1 MERRFRITVDG
12 REYTVTVEELGETP
26 GQLYPQPGSMRVPAA
41 VPAAPAV
48 SAASAPAAAPGP
60 AGAGDVASTLGG
72 VVQGVLVSLGQD
84 VAQGDKVV
92 VIEAMKMKT
101 PMIAHRAGKVVAI
114 AVKAGDSVEAG
125 QVLVTLG

>member
-1 MERRFRITVDG
+1 MRI
-12 REYTVTVEELGETP
+12 P
-26 GQLYPQPGSMRVPAA
+26 PAPAA
-41 VPAAPAV
+41 GPAAP
-48 SAASAPAAAPGP
+48 SATPTVAAPGP

-72 VVQGVLVSLGQD
+72 VVQAVLVSVGQA

-114 AVKAGDSVEAG
+114 GVKAGDAVEAG
-125 QVLVTLG
+125 QVLITLG

>member
-12 REYTVTVEELGETP
+12 REYAVTVEELGETA
-26 GQLYPQPGSMRVPAA
+26 GQLYPQPGSMRIPAA

-48 SAASAPAAAPGP
+48 SAASPSAAPGP

-72 VVQGVLVSLGQD
+72 VVQAVLVNVGQD
-84 VAQGDKVV
+84 VTQGDKVV

>member
-12 REYTVTVEELGETP
+12 REYAVTVEELGETP
-26 GQLYPQPGSMRVPAA
+26 GQLYPQPGSMRIPAA

-48 SAASAPAAAPGP
+48 PAASPSAAPGP

-72 VVQGVLVSLGQD
+72 VVQAVLVNVGQD
-84 VAQGDKVV
+84 VTQGDKVV

>member
-12 REYTVTVEELGETP
+12 REYAVTVEELGETP
-26 GQLYPQPGSMRVPAA
+26 GQLYPQPGSMRIPAA

-48 SAASAPAAAPGP
+48 PAASPSAAPGP

-72 VVQGVLVSLGQD
+72 VVQAVLVNIGQD
-84 VAQGDKVV
+84 VTQGDKVV